1 MMLFPTFVGVFLKTD
16 DICNLDVIIPH
27 ERGGVSVVSNALATV
42 FEVSPRTWGCFNNN
56 NYGGN
61 VNDY

>member
-1 MMLFPTFVGVFLKTD
+1 MVDANELMRMKK
-16 DICNLDVIIPH
+16 DI
-27 ERGGVSVVSNALATV
+27 ERS
-42 FEVSPRTWGCFNNN
+42 SPRTWGCFNNN